1 MIWKRLQLMW
11 RHQKVWFIFAVVMGL
26 LVIMSIWGLAN
37 LESFF
42 QQQIVFT
49 LPLEIVKMVGYSVL
63 GAWAFV
69 FLVYRIGMPLGQG
82 SGRKIKGAD
91 IKVSFKDVIGLTEA
105 KREAMEVVS
114 RVKHLA

>member
-1 MIWKRLQLMW
+1 MFFKRLKLLW
-11 RHQKVWFIFAVVMGL
+11 TDQKVWFVLSVLMIF

-49 LPLEIVKMVGYSVL
+49 LPLEIVKMIGYSVL

-82 SGRKIKGAD
+82 SGKKVRSAE
-91 IKVSFKDVIGLTEA
+91 IKVTFKDVIGLTEA
-105 KREAMEVVS
+105 KREAMEVVALI
-114 RVKHLA
+114 KD